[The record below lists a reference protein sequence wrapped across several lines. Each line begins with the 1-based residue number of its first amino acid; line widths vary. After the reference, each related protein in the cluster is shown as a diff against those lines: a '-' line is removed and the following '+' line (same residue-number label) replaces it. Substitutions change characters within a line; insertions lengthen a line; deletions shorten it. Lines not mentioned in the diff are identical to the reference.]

1 MFDGAID
8 NPVALL
14 TYLVMLGLCAPLA
27 LHSIL
32 SRKGEYEPA
41 ALSASAIG
49 SVASMWLVLA
59 PLTILSL
66 AQAGSMVWLFGAE
79 ERDTGVVEYATVL
92 AWGLIAVLCLKL
104 GCRRRSWERL
114 FYFGGAAVAVI
125 ALGEEIS
132 WGQWLFFWSSPEF
145 FEERNLQGETNV
157 HNFFPP
163 QAFEL
168 AYAVVGAGLASVAV
182 VVRYSALGDK
192 VRWTGVSWLRG
203 SRWGLP
209 LALSAAVMMQ
219 HHLFQE
225 LSELALTMAALYALC
240 WICWV
245 ADPAARNHK
254 PSMAQP

>member
-8 NPVALL
+8 NPVALV

-27 LHSIL
+27 LHSVF
-32 SRKGEYEPA
+32 SRQGVHEPA
-41 ALSASAIG
+41 ALSAFAIG
-49 SVASMWLVLA
+49 SVTIMWSVLA

-66 AQAGSMVWLFGAE
+66 AQGGSMIWLFGAE
-79 ERDTGVVEYATVL
+79 ERDTGVVEYSTVL

-104 GCRRRSWERL
+104 AYRRRSWERA
-114 FYFGGAAVAVI
+114 FYSIGAAVAVI

-163 QAFEL
+163 QAFEI
-168 AYAVVGAGLASVAV
+168 AYAVVGAGLVAV
-182 VVRYSALGDK
+182 AVAVRYSALGDK
-192 VRWTGVSWLRG
+192 VRWTGVSWLRR

-245 ADPAARNHK
+245 ADPLARAVK
-254 PSMAQP
+254 PSTAQI